1 MKYYHALV
9 ANREF
14 NKMMSSELA
23 KISEEEL
30 KYWLKAEL
38 GSNWSE
44 RDLLILSEVLFKE
57 HQSMNLLNKPLRTNR
72 EFYARMLIRGK
83 ILKGISLED

>member
-1 MKYYHALV
+1 MSYDLV
-9 ANREF
+9 
-14 NKMMSSELA
+14 KM
-23 KISEEEL
+23 SEEEL
-30 KYWLKAEL
+30 KCWLKAEL
-38 GSNWSE
+38 GAKWSE
-44 RDLLILSEVLFKE
+44 RDLSLLSEVLFKE